1 MIKFPRWAIDMI
13 INSQMGHF
21 LWNNTEDRH
30 RYHLANWQL
39 VAQKKDFGGLGI
51 PDLRSLNLSLLCA
64 WIFRY
69 HLNSNAIWVR
79 ILDSKYRTKN
89 PNILYCPDVGAS
101 PFWKGVLWAAQAA
114 HMGVK
119 WIVGNGRKEDF
130 GKIFG

>member
-79 ILDSKYRTKN
+79 ILDS
-89 PNILYCPDVGAS
+89 NIELKILTFSIVRMWELLLFG
-101 PFWKGVLWAAQAA
+101 KGCSGLHRLPIWVSSGLWA
-114 HMGVK
+114 ME
-119 WIVGNGRKEDF
+119 GR
-130 GKIFG
+130 

>member
-13 INSQMGHF
+13 NSQMGHF
-21 LWNNTEDRH
+21 LCNNTEDRH

-39 VAQKKDFGGLGI
+39 VAQKKDFGCLGI

-89 PNILYCPDVGAS
+89 PNILCCPDVGAS